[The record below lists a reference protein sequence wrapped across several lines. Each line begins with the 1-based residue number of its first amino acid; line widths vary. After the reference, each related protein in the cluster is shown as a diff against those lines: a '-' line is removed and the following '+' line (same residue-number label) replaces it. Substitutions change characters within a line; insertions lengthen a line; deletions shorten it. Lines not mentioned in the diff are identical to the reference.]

1 MANIS
6 NDSRMA
12 INSKYPKLNW
22 HATHPRSGLRPE
34 ISKLLVP
41 KKKHDIYDILYRN
54 IYGIKL
60 YCRMRS
66 KAGSRFVL
74 RFWRL
79 IERVSLKVCQTSCN
93 HPQPFAAVCKCHIG
107 VPLVEAA
114 KRWWIMTFTVSDTWK
129 LCFVRGRLMGL
140 SSQQVP

>member
-1 MANIS
+1 MPLTPGQIFVLKFPSSWYQRKNMIF
-6 NDSRMA
+6 MIYYIV
-12 INSKYPKLNW
+12 IN
-22 HATHPRSGLRPE
+22 
-34 ISKLLVP
+34 
-41 KKKHDIYDILYRN
+41 
-54 IYGIKL
+54 GIKL

-66 KAGSRFVL
+66 KAGSRFIL

-114 KRWWIMTFTVSDTWK
+114 KRLWIMTFTCCIIVST
-129 LCFVRGRLMGL
+129 L
-140 SSQQVP
+140 SSQSSLTWEFAAAAAAATQSSTTRY